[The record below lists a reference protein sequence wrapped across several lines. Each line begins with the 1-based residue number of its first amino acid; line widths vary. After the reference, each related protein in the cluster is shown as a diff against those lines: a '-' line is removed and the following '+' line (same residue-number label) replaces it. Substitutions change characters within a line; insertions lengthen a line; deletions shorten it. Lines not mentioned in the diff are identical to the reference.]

1 LKAGLWFR
9 RTRLVILAPDPRY
22 PRRVQAD
29 NPLSDLSEFTQ
40 PSLPPRAGQR
50 RSLAWPALSST
61 MGIP

>member
-9 RTRLVILAPDPRY
+9 RIRFVILAPDPRY

-40 PSLPPRAGQR
+40 PSLMR
-50 RSLAWPALSST
+50 LNY
-61 MGIP
+61 I

>member
-40 PSLPPRAGQR
+40 PSLNP
-50 RSLAWPALSST
+50 
-61 MGIP
+61 